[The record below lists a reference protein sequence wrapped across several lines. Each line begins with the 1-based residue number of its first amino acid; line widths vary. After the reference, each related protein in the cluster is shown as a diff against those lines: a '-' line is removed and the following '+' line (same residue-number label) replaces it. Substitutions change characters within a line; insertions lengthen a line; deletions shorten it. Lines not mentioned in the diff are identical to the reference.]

1 MKICVTSQGDSL
13 DSATDPRFGRCA
25 YFVFVDTDTMEF
37 EPLENSQA
45 QAMGGAGPQAAKT
58 VADKE
63 AKVLL
68 TGNVG
73 PNAYQALNAGGIE
86 AFTGISGTVKEAV
99 EKYKKGELKKTDGP
113 DVGSH
118 FGMKGA

>member
-37 EPLENSQA
+37 EALENAQA
-45 QAMGGAGPQAAKT
+45 QAMGGAGPQAAKA
-58 VADKE
+58 VADKGV
-63 AKVLL
+63 KVLL
-68 TGNVG
+68 TGSVG
-73 PNAYQALNAGGIE
+73 PNAYQALNAGEIE
-86 AFTGISGTVKEAV
+86 IFTGISGTVKEAV

-118 FGMKGA
+118 FGTMEG

>member
-1 MKICVTSQGDSL
+1 MKICITSQADLLESEV
-13 DSATDPRFGRCA
+13 DPRFARCS
-25 YFVFVDTDTMEF
+25 YFIFVDTDTMEF
-37 EPLENSQA
+37 ESLENSQT
-45 QAMGGAGPQAAKT
+45 QAMGGAGPQAAKA
-58 VADKE
+58 VVDKG

-86 AFTGISGTVKEAV
+86 VLSGISGTVREAV
-99 EKYKKGELKKTDGP
+99 EKYKNGELKKTDGP

-118 FGMKGA
+118 FGMKSA